1 MSHVIVRP
9 AEGEDIPWLMD
20 QLKSFDEFVVAGYP
34 LFPNDDLAREK
45 LDALVST
52 QPFFVAECNNEL
64 QGFICG
70 ILNPHFFNPEI
81 IVLTELLWWVPVE
94 HRGGRAGAALFSAF
108 MDVGK
113 REANWIIMTLE
124 SNSPVKAETLAKR
137 GFRLQEMSFL
147 CEVAR

>member
-1 MSHVIVRP
+1 MSHITVRP
-9 AEGEDIPWLMD
+9 AEGEDIPWLLE
-20 QLKSFDEFVVAGYP
+20 QLQSFDAFVIAGCP
-34 LFPNDDLAREK
+34 MFPDIDTAREK
-45 LDALVST
+45 VDELITT
-52 QPFFVAECNNEL
+52 QPFFVAECNGEL

-70 ILNPHFFNPEI
+70 ILNRHFFNPEI
-81 IVLTELLWWVPVE
+81 IVLTELLWWVPEE

-124 SNSPVKAETLAKR
+124 SNSPVKAETLTKR